1 MADNTQNFWT
11 NAAARDPKRGFRFR
25 VQLQGTAPGSALS
38 GILWYAKKASKP
50 SVSFSE
56 ASHNYLNHTYYW
68 PARTEWSEVDITFV
82 DPVEPDVGGSLADL
96 LIAAGY
102 RIPGGINA
110 GTDFSSVSKS
120 DSVGALGTVLVEQI
134 DEDGN
139 AVEEWTLNNGWVKEI
154 TFGDLD
160 YGSDDLTEV
169 TLKVR
174 YDWATFTSPQSTVRT
189 LPRFTPGSP

>member
-25 VQLQGTAPGSALS
+25 VSFTGGGSTSLN

-56 ASHNYLNHTYYW
+56 ASHQYLNHTYYW

-102 RIPGGINA
+102 RIPAGINED
-110 GTDFSSVSKS
+110 TDFSSVSKS
-120 DSVGALGTVLVEQI
+120 NSVSALGTVLVEQI

-139 AVEEWTLNNGWVKEI
+139 AVEEWTLNNGWIKEL

-160 YGSDDLTEV
+160 YSSDDLTEV
-169 TLKVR
+169 TMKIR
-174 YDWATFTSPQSTVRT
+174 YDWASFASPQGLNTNT
-189 LPRFTPGSP
+189 RFTIRQ

>member
-25 VQLQGTAPGSALS
+25 VQFRGGGSRSLN

-56 ASHNYLNHTYYW
+56 ASNQYLNHTYYW

-110 GTDFSSVSKS
+110 DTDFSSVSKS

-139 AVEEWTLNNGWVKEI
+139 AVEEWTLNNGWIKEI

-174 YDWATFTSPQSTVRT
+174 YDWATFTSPQSTVRN
-189 LPRFTPGSP
+189 LPRFTPGSE